1 MSELSQN
8 PKSSVPAYV
17 FRFALERGR
26 FLDATACLKSA
37 SKRLGRGYAILSL
50 ARCMPF
56 LAEQV
61 HICAGR
67 VFNGVVI

>member
-1 MSELSQN
+1 MFSALPSN
-8 PKSSVPAYV
+8 SDVSS
-17 FRFALERGR
+17 
-26 FLDATACLKSA
+26 
-37 SKRLGRGYAILSL
+37 